1 MNEESYV
8 VTDVFDVNLV
18 DQLVCINSASEWS
31 SPRLNPGS
39 SSVNH
44 AQQSWNAVWFLVHK
58 IFPNVCTKRKKT
70 KILPLFLFFVKNW

>member
-44 AQQSWNAVWFLVHK
+44 AQQS
-58 IFPNVCTKRKKT
+58 
-70 KILPLFLFFVKNW
+70 